1 MGSEQSATPT
11 TCRPSS
17 SWRRLPLPWQLPN
30 FSPSLSTSSL
40 EDIPW
45 LTTLSMLSI
54 LLWFIMLPWFTTL
67 HPLFTLL
74 SSTLPLSSMLLP
86 WSTLLLFHA
95 VHAAPV
101 AYPDKISPYTYN
113 YAVADDYSG
122 STFNAGESSDG
133 TGVVDGSYSVALPDG
148 RTQHVNY
155 HANDAEGYIAEVTY
169 DGTAAYPEAVAVAP
183 TYHA

>member
-1 MGSEQSATPT
+1 MG
-11 TCRPSS
+11 
-17 SWRRLPLPWQLPN
+17 RLPLPWQLPN
-30 FSPSLSTSSL
+30 FSPALSTSSL

-67 HPLFTLL
+67 HPLFTPLW
-74 SSTLPLSSMLLP
+74 SMLPLSSMLPP
-86 WSTLLLFHA
+86 WSTLLLVHA

-101 AYPDKISPYTYN
+101 AYPDEISPYTYN

-133 TGVVDGSYSVALPDG
+133 TG
-148 RTQHVNY
+148 
-155 HANDAEGYIAEVTY
+155 
-169 DGTAAYPEAVAVAP
+169 
-183 TYHA
+183 